1 MEQFLYS
8 TIYLRYH
15 TLTQRSDQPT
25 PLKQINN
32 ISVEIQ
38 TNMHWQKLN
47 QLDLTFQYENSQN
60 SVLFR
65 SS

>member
-8 TIYLRYH
+8 AIHLRYH

-25 PLKQINN
+25 PSKQINN
-32 ISVEIQ
+32 IPVEIQ